1 MVGGKTNKQK
11 YLFKGVASKCE
22 IKPRLESPIHEC
34 AESNSNG
41 HLNSHR
47 NLILESSEIK
57 WRHGLIRDLVSGQQ
71 TVDLFVLN
79 QRGKEGSE
87 KW

>member
-22 IKPRLESPIHEC
+22 IKPRLE
-34 AESNSNG
+34 
-41 HLNSHR
+41 R

-57 WRHGLIRDLVSGQQ
+57 WRRGLIRDLVSGQQ